1 MKSFTR
7 LALLPMLFSI
17 YIIIPLSDANAQ
29 YEQKITLHG
38 SLGYVSAISPDWFKE
53 FYPDGGSLDVG
64 IQYNFSRKFSL
75 AILANS
81 SVFLGLNESTETS
94 EYRIESSSDYY
105 QLGLSVAPK
114 FRFLTSKKV
123 NPYILGGLSVNFL
136 SYDYLYQEWEY
147 EDGVWEL
154 KEDEYESEVVPIT
167 FGFILGGGFDF
178 KLTDNFSLFIQ
189 SGVTSVWDADDT
201 LPEFLNSF
209 YTQVGLNISLF
220 KSKSL

>member
-1 MKSFTR
+1 MIRKSFPVS
-7 LALLPMLFSI
+7 LLILSLLFVSFT
-17 YIIIPLSDANAQ
+17 SVKAQ
-29 YEQKITLHG
+29 YQQKVTLHG

-53 FYPDGGSLDVG
+53 YYPDGGSIDVG

-81 SVFLGLNESTETS
+81 SVFLGLNEFTETS

-105 QLGLSVAPK
+105 QFGVSLAPK

-123 NPYILGGLSVNFL
+123 NPYVLGGLSVNFL

-147 EDGVWEL
+147 DGEEWDL
-154 KEDEYESEVVPIT
+154 KENEYESEVVPFT

-178 KLTDNFSLFIQ
+178 RITDNFSLFIQ